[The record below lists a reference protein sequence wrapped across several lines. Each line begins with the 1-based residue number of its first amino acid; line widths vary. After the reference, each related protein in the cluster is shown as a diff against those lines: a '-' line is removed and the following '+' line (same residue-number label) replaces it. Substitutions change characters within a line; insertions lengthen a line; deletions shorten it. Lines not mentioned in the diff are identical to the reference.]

1 MKKRRKIQ
9 KNKEAG
15 LNVQVAE
22 KPENGRANAGE
33 ALVCSG
39 VYAGWYLLVL
49 QFCRAS
55 LTMALS
61 GSAGAIL
68 LVTAVLVTGQKEKR
82 SVQKIVH
89 GILEAAVLC
98 FLASFVIRKGWIFQG
113 ALLAGNGLLETIG
126 RNTRTF
132 EPGYALTVSEA
143 LQPFCKILFFLNA
156 GIVLAALLEFLRVSK
171 SRIGTILVSL
181 IPGVLLLIW
190 QKEAVLFPVLLIY
203 AGLLCLIAFWKKE
216 KGLAQLQ
223 TGAMLL
229 VLFAAVTAA
238 GFFIISGKDSDL
250 SADSLLSQNVQKLAE
265 QIRYGKKTVDS
276 LPEGQFQRLGNLKL
290 TDEAALKVTM
300 EHPNSVYLRG
310 FVGSI
315 YTEDGWQEQ
324 NADEIYDKKDL
335 FYWLHRENFSGLTQL
350 SDLYQLEHPQD
361 DETGIMTVTTIGAS
375 RKYTYVPYELDTLPD
390 TLEHA
395 RSFGDDRLIAEEF
408 QPSKTISLSV
418 HSNLVKQYPQIA
430 SAYYQDQDT
439 EAFAE
444 YKKCENSYNAW
455 VYEQYLQI
463 PDSLKQMLTNMLAA
477 NSDEKTGENGTPHLS
492 YEEANTRI
500 TGYLNENITYT
511 EEIDPENTDA
521 SGENQKTDA
530 KTGDFVTDFLVT
542 DKKGYSVHYASAA
555 VLMYRC
561 LGIPARYVE
570 GYLITPEMAENAQ
583 DDGTIYVT
591 GKEAHAW
598 VEIYQD
604 GIGWIPMEVTPPYL
618 DKMERPDFETVFW
631 QGAQNQGDSDQSTA
645 PEQIKDEEETKPE
658 TEKGRKHLQLSE
670 LLIVMVLLLLLALI
684 LWMAYQIFKYRKKW
698 KEQKQQLYSDD
709 ASKAIRSGYA
719 QLRCWLL
726 CDGVQMAGGSRYQIC
741 EELSQKYGTEMADQY
756 RKVTRLAEKAA
767 YSSHAM
773 EEKQAEEVRAFLL
786 NTQKQILNGKNQLQK
801 WKIQLKV
808 LS

>member
-33 ALVCSG
+33 ALACFG
-39 VYAGWYLLVL
+39 VYAGWYLLML

-55 LTMALS
+55 LTMVLF

-89 GILEAAVLC
+89 GILAASVLC

-132 EPGYALTVSEA
+132 EPDYAVTVSEA

-171 SRIGTILVSL
+171 SRSGTILVSL

-238 GFFIISGKDSDL
+238 GFFMFHGKETNA
-250 SADSLLSQNVQKLAE
+250 SADNFISQSVQKLAE

-276 LPEGQFQRLGNLKL
+276 LPEGQFQGLGNLKL

-300 EHPNSVYLRG
+300 EHPDSVYLRG

-324 NADEIYDKKDL
+324 NADKIYDKKDL
-335 FYWLHRENFSGLTQL
+335 FYWLHREKFSGLTQL

-361 DETGIMTVTTIGAS
+361 DDTGSMTVTTIGAN

-390 TLEHA
+390 TLENV
-395 RSFGDDRLIAEEF
+395 RSFGDDRLLAEEF
-408 QPSKTISLSV
+408 KPSKTISFSV

-430 SAYYQDQDT
+430 SAYYQGQDT
-439 EAFAE
+439 DAFAE

-463 PDSLKQMLTNMLAA
+463 PDSLKQMLEKVLAA
-477 NSDEKTGENGTPHLS
+477 KSDEQTGENVTPHLS

-530 KTGDFVTDFLVT
+530 KTGDFVTDFLMT

-618 DKMERPDFETVFW
+618 DKMERPDFETVSW
-631 QGAQNQGDSDQSTA
+631 QGAQKQGDSDQSTA

-658 TEKGRKHLQLSE
+658 TRKGRKHLPLSE
-670 LLIVMVLLLLLALI
+670 LLIVVVLLLLLALI

-719 QLRCWLL
+719 QLGRWLL

-786 NTQKQILNGKNQLQK
+786 NTQKQILNGKNPFQK